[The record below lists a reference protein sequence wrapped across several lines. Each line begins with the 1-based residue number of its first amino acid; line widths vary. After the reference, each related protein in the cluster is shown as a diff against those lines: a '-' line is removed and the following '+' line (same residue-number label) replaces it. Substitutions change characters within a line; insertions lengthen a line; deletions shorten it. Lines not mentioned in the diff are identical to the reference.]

1 MNANYLLKVLTLVL
15 GACLPLLLSQLS
27 YSQESLQAS
36 FKSWNYRDYYIRH
49 KNFAVFLERIVDQQG
64 RNDAS
69 FIFVPGLAGYCWS
82 IQAIHPLNGYYLR
95 HRNFKIELSKPTRE
109 RSFAEDATF
118 CLRRGLAD
126 TSRYNFSFETGSRN
140 LRGYYMRHSDFGL
153 FLNRNDGSN
162 LFKGDATFVLE
173 PSFKFRAA
181 GDGHHASGR
190 AASPEQVRP
199 SHLPPGRSPARQNAA
214 RFRTGPQP

>member
-69 FIFVPGLAGYCWS
+69 FIFVPGLAG
-82 IQAIHPLNGYYLR
+82 
-95 HRNFKIELSKPTRE
+95 
-109 RSFAEDATF
+109 
-118 CLRRGLAD
+118 LALIAD
-126 TSRYNFSFETGSRN
+126 LT
-140 LRGYYMRHSDFGL
+140 
-153 FLNRNDGSN
+153 
-162 LFKGDATFVLE
+162 K
-173 PSFKFRAA
+173 
-181 GDGHHASGR
+181 
-190 AASPEQVRP
+190 ASP
-199 SHLPPGRSPARQNAA
+199 LPVNIMVSQGADITALAKRGVARVSFGADSYVVTMNALQEAA
-214 RFRTGPQP
+214 RKAMPK